1 MVMGVL
7 ASIAL
12 LPLSLAASA
21 SLPLDTLTISPVS
34 LSLAYGQTSTSVA
47 VQNAHPEPVSVQ
59 ARIYRW
65 TQDGDTDVLTPASD
79 VVLSPPMATIPSQAV
94 QTLRLLKRTGSA
106 AQGNE
111 ELHYRMLL
119 DEIPGVAGRP
129 GQLSFAM
136 RASIPM
142 IVTPQKPSI
151 AKLEWRASRGE
162 DDDVL
167 LTVTNS
173 GQVYDRVLTLT
184 ATLPNGVIVN
194 AVPRGTNPYV
204 LPGAQRHWAIPAKV
218 SASSLQ
224 INITTR
230 MGRSE
235 RTLLIG
241 P

>member
-1 MVMGVL
+1 MR
-7 ASIAL
+7 
-12 LPLSLAASA
+12 PLW
-21 SLPLDTLTISPVS
+21 PTLDRK
-34 LSLAYGQTSTSVA
+34 STYPA
-47 VQNAHPEPVSVQ
+47 VQFS
-59 ARIYRW
+59 R
-65 TQDGDTDVLTPASD
+65 
-79 VVLSPPMATIPSQAV
+79 ATS
-94 QTLRLLKRTGSA
+94 
-106 AQGNE
+106 
-111 ELHYRMLL
+111 
-119 DEIPGVAGRP
+119 
-129 GQLSFAM
+129 
-136 RASIPM
+136 
-142 IVTPQKPSI
+142 
-151 AKLEWRASRGE
+151 
-162 DDDVL
+162 DVL

-173 GQVYDRVLTLT
+173 GQAYDRVLMLT